1 MGIEDEKILWGKY
14 TIFVPKKNR
23 ISKKVFHAMYNDYK
37 KHPEK
42 RQQLL
47 NKLKVLSK
55 NKLATGGKG
64 TRKVVRRNKRN
75 ITFRR

>member
-23 ISKKVFHAMYNDYK
+23 ISKKVFHAMYIDYK

-42 RQQLL
+42 RQKLL
-47 NKLKVLSK
+47 NKLKSLSK
-55 NKLATGGKG
+55 NKLSSGGKM
-64 TRKVVRRNKRN
+64 TRKRFRRNKRN
-75 ITFRR
+75 ITTRR